1 MCEIRKS
8 HTLNKIVKYSKRFE
22 YFCLKK
28 KKILNESLWDVLSQ
42 QSGITQQW

>member
-8 HTLNKIVKYSKRFE
+8 HTLNKIVKYSKRSE

-28 KKILNESLWDVLSQ
+28 KKN
-42 QSGITQQW
+42 TQ